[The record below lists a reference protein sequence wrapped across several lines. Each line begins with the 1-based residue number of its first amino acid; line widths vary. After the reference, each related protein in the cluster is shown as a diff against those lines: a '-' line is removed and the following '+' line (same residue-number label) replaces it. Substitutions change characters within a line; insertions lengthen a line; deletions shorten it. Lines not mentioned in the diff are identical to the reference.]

1 MKIFHPIIYLW
12 QIRGRGQIIREIMKE
27 ESIVNQMSRETVCD
41 SGINTFLIEK
51 VYSGLSI
58 SLFLFENIFEDEMT
72 N

>member
-1 MKIFHPIIYLW
+1 M
-12 QIRGRGQIIREIMKE
+12 REEI
-27 ESIVNQMSRETVCD
+27 IVNQMSRETVCD